1 MAGFLNAEEACPI
14 ADSSNIDP
22 ISASPQGWHGV
33 NIAMYE
39 SFFNLTSKPFELVP
53 NPEFLFLSKAH
64 RRARIY
70 LDYGINERAGFILLT
85 GEIGSGKTTLIRDLI
100 KKQRPGVVL
109 SKIFNTNVD
118 FDQLLAMVNDDFHLE
133 VAGKDRITLLRDL
146 NDFLI
151 QQYALGNRPT
161 LIIDEAQNLTAGLL
175 EDIRMLSNLETDDAK
190 LLQIILV
197 GQPELRNTL
206 SLPDLLQLR
215 QRISINCHIS
225 PLTREEVEEYILH
238 RLEVAGNR
246 QAVCFLPESL
256 DIIYRFSRG
265 IPRLVNI
272 ICDFL
277 MLSAFAEEV
286 QVLDEVIT
294 RDVIGDLDFENQ
306 FWQSGLSATSANPQL
321 GCDQPLENG
330 QQQQI
335 LEMLQGI
342 SARLDTLE
350 KETTLFHESSL
361 KDLGTKFTT
370 LGNAFRLYAG
380 ETDALISDLRSRLA
394 KIADSRM
401 SGNSPEPDQE
411 SMLRRGQHVLMA
423 ALRSKN

>member
-1 MAGFLNAEEACPI
+1 
-14 ADSSNIDP
+14 
-22 ISASPQGWHGV
+22 
-33 NIAMYE
+33 MYE
-39 SFFNLTSKPFELVP
+39 SYFNLTSKPFELVP
-53 NPEFLFLSKAH
+53 NPDFLFLSKAH

-85 GEIGSGKTTLIRDLI
+85 GEVGSGKTTLIRDLI

-109 SKIFNTNVD
+109 SKVFNTNVS
-118 FDQLLAMVNDDFHLE
+118 FDQLLAMINDDFHLE
-133 VAGKDRITLLRDL
+133 VAGKDRICLLRDL

-197 GQPELRNTL
+197 GQPELRTTL
-206 SLPDLLQLR
+206 SRPDLLQLR

-246 QAVCFLPESL
+246 QAITFLPESL

-286 QVLDEVIT
+286 QELDEAIT
-294 RDVIGDLDFENQ
+294 KDVIGDLDFENQ
-306 FWQSGLSATSANPQL
+306 FWQCGLPAAAASPQPCSAV
-321 GCDQPLENG
+321 PLENG
-330 QQQQI
+330 PQQQI

-342 SARLDTLE
+342 TSRLDTLE
-350 KETTLFHESSL
+350 KESTSFHETSL
-361 KDLGTKFTT
+361 KDFGTKFTT

-380 ETDALISDLRSRLA
+380 ETDAVLSDLRERLA
-394 KIADSRM
+394 KIADVKISDNP
-401 SGNSPEPDQE
+401 SGQDQE
-411 SMLRRGQHVLMA
+411 SMLRRGQQVLMA
-423 ALRSKN
+423 ALKSKN

>member
-1 MAGFLNAEEACPI
+1 
-14 ADSSNIDP
+14 
-22 ISASPQGWHGV
+22 
-33 NIAMYE
+33 MYE

>member
-1 MAGFLNAEEACPI
+1 
-14 ADSSNIDP
+14 
-22 ISASPQGWHGV
+22 
-33 NIAMYE
+33 MYE
-39 SFFNLTSKPFELVP
+39 SYFNLTAKPFELVP
-53 NPEFLFLSKAH
+53 NPDFLFLSKAH

-85 GEIGSGKTTLIRDLI
+85 GEVGSGKTTLIRDLI

-109 SKIFNTNVD
+109 SKVFNTNVS
-118 FDQLLAMVNDDFHLE
+118 FDQLLAMINDDFHLE

-151 QQYALGNRPT
+151 DQYARGNRPT

-197 GQPELRNTL
+197 GQPELRTTL
-206 SLPDLLQLR
+206 SQPDLLQLR

-246 QAVCFLPESL
+246 QAITFLPESL

-277 MLSAFAEEV
+277 MLSAFAEEA

-294 RDVIGDLDFENQ
+294 RDVIGELDFENQ
-306 FWQSGLSATSANPQL
+306 FWQSGLPATAESPQP
-321 GCDQPLENG
+321 CPAVPLENG
-330 QQQQI
+330 QQQI
-335 LEMLQGI
+335 LELLQEI
-342 SARLDTLE
+342 TSRLDTLE
-350 KETTLFHESSL
+350 KESTSFHETSL
-361 KDLGTKFTT
+361 KDFGNKFNV

-380 ETDALISDLRSRLA
+380 ETDAVLSDLRERLA
-394 KIADSRM
+394 KIADTRI
-401 SGNSPEPDQE
+401 SGNSSGQDPE
-411 SMLRRGQHVLMA
+411 SMLRRGQQVLMA
-423 ALRSKN
+423 ALRTKGS

>member
-1 MAGFLNAEEACPI
+1 
-14 ADSSNIDP
+14 
-22 ISASPQGWHGV
+22 
-33 NIAMYE
+33 MYE
-39 SFFNLTSKPFELVP
+39 SYFNLTSKPFELVP
-53 NPEFLFLSKAH
+53 NPDFLFLSKAH

-85 GEIGSGKTTLIRDLI
+85 GEVGSGKTTLIRDLI
-100 KKQRPGVVL
+100 KQQRPGVIL
-109 SKIFNTNVD
+109 SKVFNTNVS
-118 FDQLLAMVNDDFHLE
+118 FDQLLAMINDDFHLD

-151 QQYALGNRPT
+151 EQYALGNRPT

-197 GQPELRNTL
+197 GQPELRTTL
-206 SLPDLLQLR
+206 SQPELLQLR

-225 PLTREEVEEYILH
+225 PLTREEMEEYIFH

-246 QAVCFLPESL
+246 QAITFLPESL
-256 DIIYRFSRG
+256 DIIFRFSRG

-277 MLSAFAEEV
+277 MLSAFAEEA

-306 FWQSGLSATSANPQL
+306 FWQSGLPVAAEIPEVC
-321 GCDQPLENG
+321 GDPVVENG

-335 LEMLQGI
+335 LEMLQAI
-342 SARLDTLE
+342 TSRLEILE
-350 KETTLFHESSL
+350 KESSSFHETSL
-361 KDLGTKFTT
+361 ADLGNKFTT

-380 ETDALISDLRSRLA
+380 ETDALLSDLRDRLA
-394 KIADSRM
+394 KIADAKISENPT
-401 SGNSPEPDQE
+401 GQDNE
-411 SMLRRGQHVLMA
+411 SMLRRGQQVLMA

>member
-1 MAGFLNAEEACPI
+1 
-14 ADSSNIDP
+14 
-22 ISASPQGWHGV
+22 
-33 NIAMYE
+33 MYE

-306 FWQSGLSATSANPQL
+306 FWQSGLSATSATPQL
-321 GCDQPLENG
+321 CSDQPLENG

>member
-1 MAGFLNAEEACPI
+1 
-14 ADSSNIDP
+14 
-22 ISASPQGWHGV
+22 
-33 NIAMYE
+33 MYE
-39 SFFNLTSKPFELVP
+39 AYFNLRSKPFELVP
-53 NPEFLFLSKAH
+53 NPDFLFLSKAH

-85 GEIGSGKTTLIRDLI
+85 GEVGSGKTTLIRDLI

-109 SKIFNTNVD
+109 SKVFNTNVS

-133 VAGKDRITLLRDL
+133 VAGKDRITLMREL

-151 QQYALGNRPT
+151 EQYALGNRPT

-197 GQPELRNTL
+197 GQPELRTTL
-206 SLPDLLQLR
+206 AQPELLQLR

-225 PLTREEVEEYILH
+225 PLTREEVEEYVLH

-246 QAVCFLPESL
+246 QAVSFLPESL

-294 RDVIGDLDFENQ
+294 KDVIGDLDFENQ
-306 FWQSGLSATSANPQL
+306 FWQSGLPAAAESPQP
-321 GCDQPLENG
+321 CTTVPLENG

-342 SARLDTLE
+342 TARLDTLE
-350 KETTLFHESSL
+350 KESTAFHETSL
-361 KDLGTKFTT
+361 KEFSNKFNA

-380 ETDALISDLRSRLA
+380 ETDAVLSDLRDRLA
-394 KIADSRM
+394 KIADVKISENP
-401 SGNSPEPDQE
+401 SGQDQE
-411 SMLRRGQHVLMA
+411 SMLRRGQQVLMA
-423 ALRSKN
+423 ALKSKVS

>member
-1 MAGFLNAEEACPI
+1 
-14 ADSSNIDP
+14 
-22 ISASPQGWHGV
+22 
-33 NIAMYE
+33 MYE
-39 SFFNLTSKPFELVP
+39 SYFNLTSKPFELVP
-53 NPEFLFLSKAH
+53 NPDFLFLSKAH

-85 GEIGSGKTTLIRDLI
+85 GEVGSGKTTLIRDLI

-109 SKIFNTNVD
+109 SKVFNTNVS

-133 VAGKDRITLLRDL
+133 VAGKDRITLMRDL

-197 GQPELRNTL
+197 GQPELRTTL
-206 SLPDLLQLR
+206 SQPELLQLR

-225 PLTREEVEEYILH
+225 PLTREEVEEYVLH

-246 QAVCFLPESL
+246 QAVTFLPESL

-306 FWQSGLSATSANPQL
+306 FWESGLPVVSAIPKICNDP
-321 GCDQPLENG
+321 PLETG
-330 QQQQI
+330 EQQRI

-342 SARLDTLE
+342 SARLDNLE
-350 KETTLFHESSL
+350 KENSLFHETSL
-361 KDLGTKFTT
+361 QELGDKFTAMS
-370 LGNAFRLYAG
+370 NAFRLYAG
-380 ETDALISDLRSRLA
+380 ETDAVVSDLRDRLA
-394 KIADSRM
+394 KVADSRI
-401 SGNSPEPDQE
+401 SENPSEPDQE
-411 SMLRRGQHVLMA
+411 SLLRRGQQVLMA
-423 ALRSKN
+423 ALRAKN